1 MRARVLIQIMDLL
14 HTEKELVRPIVIM
27 NVANREARASAKT
40 RELAE
45 LALALLTL

>member
-1 MRARVLIQIMDLL
+1 MVLAEVKFEVGE
-14 HTEKELVRPIVIM
+14 EKECARPIIVVDI
-27 NVANREARASAKT
+27 NTREVRASAKT